1 MEISATDLA
10 PNGPPS
16 EIGFQVFERELESR
30 DLSDLIEIRNY
41 NDGDIHS
48 KALLIDD
55 GFVVIGSQNLSDCA
69 WDDGALLENNFGV
82 EDLQAMND
90 FKKMFEIHREH
101 TIPR

>member
-1 MEISATDLA
+1 
-10 PNGPPS
+10 
-16 EIGFQVFERELESR
+16 
-30 DLSDLIEIRNY
+30 
-41 NDGDIHS
+41 
-48 KALLIDD
+48 LIDD

-90 FKKMFEIHREH
+90 FKKMFEIHMEH